1 MEQGRRVPEKRDS
14 VNATGRP
21 PRRRFRGER
30 GSVLVEAAFITP
42 VLFFLM
48 FSVLEFGMAFKDY
61 LALANTSRDGARAA
75 SIVGNDTSAD
85 FEILQSIVNVERDRP
100 ERHLED
106 RGVQGDVADHDSAH
120 CLYNGDLRHRRDL
133 QRLLGE
139 RPDPEPDG
147 VRLPGRSHPGQVLV
161 PDGDDGDIARA
172 DRSQGGDLGFR
183 RPTGL
188 RRCLGEDQAHLA
200 HRSFRQQP
208 DHDRLH
214 GHAHGTAGG
223 LVRMPWRLRR
233 GDRGAASSR

>member
-85 FEILQSIVNVERDRP
+85 FEILQSIVNASNVIDQSDILKIVVYKATSPTTTVPTACTTATVGIAGTCNVYSANALTLSRTEFGCRVDRTLDKYWCP
-100 ERHLED
+100 TATTATSPAQTGRKVAISGSGGPPD
-106 RGVQGDVADHDSAH
+106 YVGVWVKVKHTW
-120 CLYNGDLRHRRDL
+120 L
-133 QRLLGE
+133 
-139 RPDPEPDG
+139 
-147 VRLPGRSHPGQVLV
+147 
-161 PDGDDGDIARA
+161 
-172 DRSQGGDLGFR
+172 
-183 RPTGL
+183 TGL
-188 RRCLGEDQAHLA
+188 FGNNLIMTD
-200 HRSFRQQP
+200 S
-208 DHDRLH
+208 
-214 GHAHGTAGG
+214 T
-223 LVRMPWRLRR
+223 VMRMEPQ
-233 GDRGAASSR
+233 AAS